1 LYYSIGSTLVQSA
14 GHSWNVSLRYMEIN
28 RLGEPNPG
36 HTLTPTLQELLDVQ
50 LSHDIMTRFGRFY
63 AELGYSCV
71 DDKESSTSSS
81 DVTGPLQWSSQ

>member
-50 LSHDIMTRFGRFY
+50 LSHDRMTRFGRFY
-63 AELGYSCV
+63 AGLGYSRV